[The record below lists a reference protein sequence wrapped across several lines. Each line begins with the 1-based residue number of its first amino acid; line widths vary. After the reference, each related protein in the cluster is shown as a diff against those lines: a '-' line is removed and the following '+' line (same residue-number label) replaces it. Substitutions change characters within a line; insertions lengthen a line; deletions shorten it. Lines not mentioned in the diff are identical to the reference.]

1 MVGES
6 IKNRYLINA
15 PAGSGKTTTIRNQL
29 KKIHREFPQARILC
43 ITFTN
48 RATEELLKDI
58 ENPNIAVS
66 TIHSY
71 INTLVSPFFAE
82 KGTLD
87 LYWELYGYKIEE
99 RITNALDDENIT
111 ESNQKYIEKY
121 GDLNPD
127 LVRKNI
133 TALSYGET
141 PFTSLYYGKLSHDD
155 LLDFAY
161 KLIQKYPVIL
171 KKISNKYNYIYID
184 EYQDTSAYVLK
195 IFNEAAKSNP
205 DTMLYLLGD
214 RMQQIYHNYDGSF
227 EKEFAEFDDSK
238 KLDINYRSC
247 REIVSI
253 LNEIYND
260 VSFNQNL
267 ANTNI
272 DLKPD
277 ILPRIIITTT
287 PQETIK
293 QIQND
298 TPKIL
303 SLYLMNKEKYEEIG
317 ALNLYQCYSKM
328 ESYSFGKKFSSS
340 DVLSDLSN
348 ENPDPLMTFLIFIDK
363 IIRTYTN
370 ENYGS
375 VISLCKNK
383 KKYFNSEV
391 FKIQKH
397 NDKKRLKERLDKIRE
412 LYDDNTCT
420 IRALFDKLKELDI
433 INNDFLNSI
442 LENSEYNDVI
452 NVVFDE
458 VKKLVSFLCDPSIS
472 TQHGVKGESHES
484 VVFIAN
490 DSKGTP
496 NVRMTSFFKLWSTV
510 DFSLPEFE
518 NMYFSYIRMIAE
530 VEKSIGMKTTELT
543 KATHN
548 DNETN
553 KNLLR
558 DFSHKALET
567 YCDNN
572 IFSAI
577 CKPAFESYLNNPIL
591 KNVKNIFNK
600 SNLEGILTAYKLFYV
615 GCSRAR
621 KNLYVVIDAGKI
633 DSFKDSFISKARKT
647 GFTIEDK
654 TIVSLD

>member
-29 KKIHREFPQARILC
+29 KKIHREFPQAKILC

-58 ENPNIAVS
+58 ENPNITVS

-71 INTLVSPFFAE
+71 INTLISPFFAE
-82 KGTLD
+82 RGTLD
-87 LYWELYGYKIEE
+87 LYWELYGYKIKE
-99 RITNALDDENIT
+99 RITNALDEENIT

-121 GDLNPD
+121 GGLNSD

-141 PFTSLYYGKLSHDD
+141 PFTSLYYGRLSHDD
-155 LLDFAY
+155 LLEFAY

-195 IFNEAAKSNP
+195 IFNEAAKSNS

-227 EKEFAEFDDSK
+227 EKEFTEFDDSQ
-238 KLDINYRSC
+238 KLDINFRSC
-247 REIVSI
+247 SEIISI

-260 VSFNQNL
+260 ISFNQNP
-267 ANTNI
+267 AHTNVA
-272 DLKPD
+272 LKPD

-298 TPKIL
+298 MPKIL

-317 ALNLYQCYSKM
+317 ASNLYQCYSKM

-363 IIRTYTN
+363 IIRTYSN
-370 ENYGS
+370 ENYGA
-375 VISLCKNK
+375 VISLCKK
-383 KKYFNSEV
+383 QKKYFNSEV

-397 NDKKRLKERLDKIRE
+397 NDKKRLKERLDKIKE
-412 LYDDNTCT
+412 LYDDNMCT
-420 IRALFDKLKELDI
+420 IRSLFNKLKELDI

-442 LENSEYNDVI
+442 FENSEYNDVI
-452 NVVFDE
+452 DVVFDE
-458 VKKLVSFLCDPSIS
+458 VKKLVSFLSDPSIS

-490 DSKGTP
+490 DSNGTP

-518 NMYFSYIRMIAE
+518 DMYFSYIRMIAE
-530 VEKSIGMKTTELT
+530 VEKSIGMKTTQLT

-553 KNLLR
+553 KSLLR
-558 DFSHKALET
+558 EFSHKALET

-633 DSFKDSFISKARKT
+633 GSFKDSFISKARKT

-654 TIVSLD
+654 TIVNLD